1 MDMFVRL
8 IVAVALSGLVGVE
21 RELSHHGAGLRTQ
34 MTVGI
39 GAALFAIA
47 GESLG
52 DSRVAAQ
59 IVTGVGFLGV
69 GAIIRDGM
77 GIKGLT
83 TAAGLWAVAAIGLAA
98 GIGQLDLAVIST
110 LILVAVLFLMRP
122 LERFL
127 HRFDSLDET

>member
-1 MDMFVRL
+1 MEMFFRL

-21 RELSHHGAGLRTQ
+21 RELSHHGAGLRTH
-34 MTVGI
+34 MAVGI
-39 GAALFAIA
+39 GAALFAA

-59 IVTGVGFLGV
+59 IVTGVGFLGA
-69 GAIIRDGM
+69 GAILRDGM
-77 GIKGLT
+77 GIRGLT

-127 HRFDSLDET
+127 HRFGSLGEA